1 MPFLFYDPLFIL
13 MNLSSSAAVPTAAP
27 SVTTAV
33 RSPRKPAARARASSC
48 RPSRRA
54 ANKSFHLAQSGTSA
68 ISLVDCGTFLRGCC
82 ARGRCQGIWQWQR
95 QDLHLE
101 DCLATVRALGRID
114 YPRDDLQW
122 NDGIYLLSHQFGW
135 RRSLSKAGISSTP
148 NSQTI
153 GSKCRIIVT
162 GSGSI
167 SIRTPV

>member
-68 ISLVDCGTFLRGCC
+68 ISLVDCGTFLWFVVLEVDARESGNGSVKTFILKTAWRPC
-82 ARGRCQGIWQWQR
+82 AR
-95 QDLHLE
+95 
-101 DCLATVRALGRID
+101 LAESTIHEMIYSGMTESTSYLTN
-114 YPRDDLQW
+114 L
-122 NDGIYLLSHQFGW
+122 DGVAVCRRRGYLRPPTAKQEGQSVE
-135 RRSLSKAGISSTP
+135 SS
-148 NSQTI
+148 
-153 GSKCRIIVT
+153 
-162 GSGSI
+162 
-167 SIRTPV
+167 